1 MIKEKNIFETRRQMF
16 ETCISILSVRDVE
29 HTLGCKALFGPNEIV
44 THLPLS
50 EDIYDEDEYEEVY
63 IARTLKDNMR
73 ILPLHCGPCEPA

>member
-1 MIKEKNIFETRRQMF
+1 MYIDTVCEGCRTEEYT
-16 ETCISILSVRDVE
+16 VE
-29 HTLGCKALFGPNEIV
+29 HTLECKALIGPNEIV

-50 EDIYDEDEYEEVY
+50 EDIYDNDEYEEVY